1 MIILLMSWSS
11 FSQNDTVGNRF
22 VFQDVK
28 IDTSVVRIS
37 PRVAKLIIKD
47 LITGDANAE
56 ELKLTKIKLDM
67 VLNREKEKDE
77 KITLLSD
84 KNINLLAIIDRQK
97 DQLKISNELSNN
109 LEDELKVEK
118 QNKTIFKIVA
128 IVGTVATTTLLITK

>member
-11 FSQNDTVGNRF
+11 FSQNDTVRNKF
-22 VFQDVK
+22 VFKDVK

-56 ELKLTKIKLDM
+56 ELKLTKIKLDK
-67 VLNREKEKDE
+67 VLEREKEKDE

-84 KNINLLAIIDRQK
+84 KNVNLLTIIDKQK
-97 DQLKISNELSNN
+97 DQLKISNELSTK
-109 LEDELKVEK
+109 LENELKVEK
-118 QNKTIFKIVA
+118 RNKTIFKIVA